1 VAASSG
7 PVEMKVK
14 TATLGGALA
23 AVVLWALDTY
33 VFKTDAVPEAVE
45 LAVDVIVV
53 SLVTFISGYLA
64 KHTPRPEAPSTPPAG
79 T

>member
-1 VAASSG
+1 VVASSG

-23 AVVLWALDTY
+23 AVVLWALDEY
-33 VFKTDAVPEAVE
+33 VFKAGTVPGPVE
-45 LAVDVIVV
+45 LAVDVIIV

-64 KHTPRPEAPSTPPAG
+64 KHTSRPDAPSTPQAG